1 MFMLQALRK
10 SHRAASVIEGELLPG
25 PSVGFLPALD
35 VGLLS
40 RQVDVRAIYRSNPW
54 LYAVVELI
62 ARSYSRM
69 PPKIYQPGPD
79 GVTVRARTGRGGQ
92 LEGVLRRPGRGISW
106 QDLQR
111 GTARDKLIRGNALW
125 VVHADS
131 AGLVEGFERVPW
143 QYVNVSTVG
152 GEALYVDTRYSGS
165 ASYSDRRWTADK
177 VIHFGLGEGDYFCA
191 DSPIQSLSSTLAL
204 FDAVYT
210 HLIAYFGHSA
220 RPSAHFKVDPKASD
234 AVLTKTAEYIR
245 DFFAGPANAGKVLI
259 TSAEWQQMSDAP
271 DNARVIEL
279 AKQSREEICGVYG
292 VAPPLVGILDR
303 AIMSN
308 VRELREHTTRDTV
321 GPYVEGFD
329 GAFNAQLF
337 ANWPLYRRFW
347 RETETAAHLKAD
359 LEGSAASYPNQL
371 RIMTVNE
378 LRATKNLPALDDPA
392 ADLPWYPNGASD
404 SSGAEGAE
412 SKPPTEEE

>member
-1 MFMLQALRK
+1 VQ
-10 SHRAASVIEGELLPG
+10 EL
-25 PSVGFLPALD
+25 
-35 VGLLS
+35 
-40 RQVDVRAIYRSNPW
+40 
-54 LYAVVELI
+54 
-62 ARSYSRM
+62 
-69 PPKIYQPGPD
+69 
-79 GVTVRARTGRGGQ
+79 
-92 LEGVLRRPGRGISW
+92 
-106 QDLQR
+106 
-111 GTARDKLIRGNALW
+111 
-125 VVHADS
+125 
-131 AGLVEGFERVPW
+131 
-143 QYVNVSTVG
+143 G
-152 GEALYVDTRYSGS
+152 GEVLYRDTRYSQTLT
-165 ASYSDRRWTADK
+165 YSDRSWTSDQ
-177 VIHFGLGEGDYFCA
+177 VIHFGMGEGDFFFA

-210 HLIAYFGHSA
+210 HLISYFGHAA
-220 RPSAHFKVDPKASD
+220 RPSAHFKVDPHASD

-329 GAFNAQLF
+329 GAFNAQLY
-337 ANWPLYRRFW
+337 ANHPLYRRFW
-347 RETETAAHLKAD
+347 RETETSAHLKAD
-359 LEGSAASYPNQL
+359 LEGSAATYPNQL

-378 LRATKNLPALDDPA
+378 LRQTKNLPRLDDAA
-392 ADLPWYPNGASD
+392 ADLPWYPNGPSD

-412 SKPPTEEE
+412 SETPTASALTPARRRKNPDQLSLPDIEE